1 MKTKKVLKYL
11 INQHWI
17 SLLFTLLL
25 SLIKYCDINWEVF
38 VILKETEHK
47 KQAPRQDKMIEQTYR
62 TKRPRKAA
70 LAKNYKELSSSEES
84 ESEREYSA
92 CTSKKEKS
100 KIQVYRCTVFLK
112 MYFYSIFWNRLWST
126 FYLDFSKP
134 ECYLR

>member
-1 MKTKKVLKYL
+1 MKTEKVLKYL

-25 SLIKYCDINWEVF
+25 SLIKYRDINWEVF
-38 VILKETEHK
+38 VILKETERK
-47 KQAPRQDKMIEQTYR
+47 KQASRQDEMIEQTYR

-70 LAKNYKELSSSEES
+70 LAKNYKEPSSSE

-100 KIQVYRCTVFLK
+100 KVQVYSCTVFLK
-112 MYFYSIFWNRLWST
+112 MYFCPIFQNRLWST